1 MSVAKPRWSDDDKA
15 AVYVAWIAN
24 DKNIRQTAR
33 ETGVAHTTLR
43 YWVSE
48 WRENGPPDA
57 VSDKVPDKVEDFV
70 QRASRIRSSAMD
82 KLEELIPDA
91 EVKQMGTLGTIVG
104 IMDDKIRLA
113 SGLATKRTETVHTL
127 PSREDMRELM
137 SGFVEGVVGAAEAR
151 AGEIIDGEI
160 VEEQPELAGL
170 LSKGDSDE

>member
-1 MSVAKPRWSDDDKA
+1 M
-15 AVYVAWIAN
+15 
-24 DKNIRQTAR
+24 
-33 ETGVAHTTLR
+33 
-43 YWVSE
+43 SE
-48 WRENGPPDA
+48 WREHGPPDD
-57 VSDKVPDKVEDFV
+57 VSSKVPDKVEDFV
-70 QRASRIRSSAMD
+70 DRASRIRNSAMD

-127 PSREDMRELM
+127 PSREDMKALM
-137 SGFVEGVVGAAEAR
+137 SGFVDGVVGAAEAR

-170 LSKGDSDE
+170 LDKGDSDE